1 MGGMTNQQPTP
12 KDYILAAIGSLL
24 VLLVIGTAAGLLWS
38 LIVDGDLS
46 GLVLSPIVIAVYVL
60 LARSA
65 WRRTIWTRHQIA
77 GDTLHPRDRNR
88 RLSHREVMMTR
99 VLLIAGPTLTTIGA
113 LAGWWDWT
121 FPSIMVFTLG
131 FQLILAPRH
140 HLRQILM
147 GPS

>member
-1 MGGMTNQQPTP
+1 MSNSQPAK
-12 KDYILAAIGSLL
+12 KDYLLAAIGGLL
-24 VLLVIGTAAGLLWS
+24 VLLAIGSAGGLLWS
-38 LIVDGDLS
+38 LVVDGDSS

-65 WRRTIWTRHQIA
+65 WQRTVWTRHPIA
-77 GDTLHPRDRNR
+77 GVTLRPRDRNR
-88 RLSHREVMMTR
+88 RLSHREVVMTR
-99 VLLIAGPTLTTIGA
+99 VLLIAGPTLAIIGA
-113 LAGWWDWT
+113 LASWWDWT

-140 HLRQILM
+140 HRRQVLI

>member
-1 MGGMTNQQPTP
+1 MNNPQPAT
-12 KDYILAAIGSLL
+12 KDYLLAAIGGLL
-24 VLLVIGTAAGLLWS
+24 VLLAIGTAGGLLWS
-38 LIVDGDLS
+38 LIVDGDSS

-65 WRRTIWTRHQIA
+65 WRRTVWARHPIA
-77 GDTLHPRDRNR
+77 GETLHPRDRNR
-88 RLSHREVMMTR
+88 RLTHQEVVVTR

-113 LAGWWDWT
+113 LAGWWGWT
-121 FPSIMVFTLG
+121 FPSILIFTLG

-140 HLRQILM
+140 HLRQLLM